1 MDPRAY
7 NMEQLFINKRIN
19 TLKKYLSIIDSIKPN
34 TTSEHHIEELICM
47 TYQEIKSLNNIKSN
61 ITYINASND

>member
-19 TLKKYLSIIDSIKPN
+19 TLKKYLSVIDLITPN

-47 TYQEIKSLNNIKSN
+47 TYQEIKSLDNIKSN
-61 ITYINASND
+61 INYMNASND